1 MAASSQLAGAR
12 TDARLEDG
20 VWPERRSRILDW
32 LMIELR
38 GQRFLDNILVETCQR
53 LVEDGIPVARATLH
67 LRVNNPQ
74 WLGAR
79 MLWKRG
85 MTEAEF
91 RTFDYG
97 VEDSAQY
104 LNSPLNDIN
113 SGAAEARQRFDQ
125 PGRDGPW
132 YNLYEELKTE
142 GLTDYVAWPID
153 HTLGKRHVISFS
165 SDRPGGFRQDEL
177 VALKDLLPAFALVS
191 EIRIKNRLARTL
203 LDTYVG
209 THASEQIL
217 AGATTRGSGT
227 TVHAAILIC
236 DLRDFT
242 GHLRRMAARRRH
254 RPPQRLFRR
263 HVPSRSRLVAA
274 RS

>member
-38 GQRFLDNILVETCQR
+38 GERFLDNILVETCQR

-97 VEDSAQY
+97 VE
-104 LNSPLNDIN
+104 
-113 SGAAEARQRFDQ
+113 E
-125 PGRDGPW
+125 
-132 YNLYEELKTE
+132 
-142 GLTDYVAWPID
+142 
-153 HTLGKRHVISFS
+153 
-165 SDRPGGFRQDEL
+165 
-177 VALKDLLPAFALVS
+177 
-191 EIRIKNRLARTL
+191 
-203 LDTYVG
+203 
-209 THASEQIL
+209 
-217 AGATTRGSGT
+217 
-227 TVHAAILIC
+227 
-236 DLRDFT
+236 
-242 GHLRRMAARRRH
+242 
-254 RPPQRLFRR
+254 
-263 HVPSRSRLVAA
+263 VPNI
-274 RS
+274 